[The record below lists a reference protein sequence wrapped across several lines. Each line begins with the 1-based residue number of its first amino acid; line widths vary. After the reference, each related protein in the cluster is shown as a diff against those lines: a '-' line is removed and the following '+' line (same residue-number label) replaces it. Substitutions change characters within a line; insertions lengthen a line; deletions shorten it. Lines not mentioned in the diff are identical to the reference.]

1 MFVTS
6 NNRTLLSQSLGDR
19 SLSAGCQLGPA
30 PSGGSRGTLPA
41 PSGSCWPPALL
52 AFPGSQMRLSALCLL
67 CVLFCLSEGWSH
79 WGQGPPRSRMVP
91 FSSLTL
97 IAGAM
102 TLFPKSHILR
112 LGVDMTVGD
121 TIQPLASAL
130 LGHHLL
136 LPTTLVLFP
145 QNTRQSLYIPC
156 PLTHSAASL
165 EAVPER
171 LHYQVEGC
179 CPWPCQPVS
188 HSRLG
193 FPLGR
198 SHLSV

>member
-1 MFVTS
+1 MVLSFLSIFNSVLGLPQQITMFVTS

-112 LGVDMTVGD
+112 LGVDMTLWG
-121 TIQPLASAL
+121 TPFNL
-130 LGHHLL
+130 LHLL
-136 LPTTLVLFP
+136 SLAIISSFPRHLFFFP
-145 QNTRQSLYIPC
+145 KTRGSRCISP
-156 PLTHSAASL
+156 
-165 EAVPER
+165 VP
-171 LHYQVEGC
+171 
-179 CPWPCQPVS
+179 
-188 HSRLG
+188 
-193 FPLGR
+193 
-198 SHLSV
+198 